1 MKRLTAGL
9 LSLAIAAAVNS
20 PVQAAGPARS
30 LTLNGEADGEITS
43 STPVNYSDGTRSQL
57 YTLQLAA
64 GQAVSL
70 KLDGPLNGSL
80 AVFLRDSLISR
91 TEAGENG
98 GTTLSMRADKA
109 GQYLVAVSG
118 SDARAFGPYQLS
130 AEPIATY
137 DGKPLT
143 AGRRITDWLRGG
155 DKTFTLEVEQAGLYT
170 IDLES
175 DEFDARL
182 TLSGNG
188 VSMEDDDG
196 GNQLNSRL
204 LAPLKPGT
212 YTLTA
217 AGFSEATGAFYLGVQ
232 RADMPE
238 GLVFEDGS
246 ALPVDGSTSSF
257 VTGDVTRSFVMTLP
271 ETRRVQFDATS
282 RDFDT
287 LLTVQGGD
295 LVLSDDDGAGN
306 GTNSRLTQVLD
317 AGQYNVSVRSVNG
330 RGGVF
335 QLATTTTAAPEG
347 SARPELKLGRE
358 VQGQLRPGNRD
369 LYTLEIP
376 RKGTYVISM
385 TGIGGLDGMLT
396 LMRNGEEVAQQD
408 DSDSSL
414 DPSLEVELDAGRYV
428 LLAHSYDSNATG
440 GYRLL
445 ARRK

>member
-20 PVQAAGPARS
+20 PVHAAGPARS
-30 LTLNGEADGEITS
+30 LALNGEANGEITS
-43 STPVNYSDGTRSQL
+43 ASPINYSDGTRSQL
-57 YTLQLAA
+57 FSLQLNA
-64 GQAVSL
+64 GQAVAL
-70 KLDGPLNGSL
+70 KLDGPLDGSL
-80 AVFLRDSLISR
+80 SVFLRDSLVSR
-91 TEAGENG
+91 TESGENG
-98 GTTLSMRADKA
+98 NTTLSMRADKA
-109 GQYLVAVSG
+109 GQYVVAVSG
-118 SDARAFGPYQLS
+118 SNARAFGPYQLS
-130 AEPIATY
+130 AAPIATY

-143 AGRRITDWLRGG
+143 AGRRITDWLQGQ
-155 DKTFTLEVEQAGLYT
+155 DKSFTLQVEQAGLYT

-188 VSMEDDDG
+188 VNMEDDDG
-196 GNQLNSRL
+196 GNRLNSRL
-204 LAPLKPGT
+204 IAPLKPGT

-217 AGFSEATGAFYLGVQ
+217 AGFSDATGAFYLGVQ

-238 GLVFEDGS
+238 GLVFEDGA
-246 ALPVDGSTSSF
+246 ALPVDGSASSF
-257 VTGDVTRSFVMTLP
+257 LTPDVTRSFVLTLP
-271 ETRRVQFDATS
+271 ERRRVQFDATS

-295 LVLSDDDGAGN
+295 LTLSDDDGAGN

-317 AGQYNVSVRSVNG
+317 AGEYNVSVRSVNG

-335 QLATTTTAAPEG
+335 QLATSTSAAPDG
-347 SARPELKLGRE
+347 PARPELKLGRE
-358 VQGQLRPGNRD
+358 SQGQLRPGNRD

-385 TGIGGLDGMLT
+385 TGIAGLDGMIT

-414 DPSLEVELDAGRYV
+414 DPHLEIELEAGRYV
-428 LLAHSYDSNATG
+428 LLAHSFDPNATG